1 MENITLE
8 KIDIIRERTG
18 VNYSEAKEA
27 LELCNGSVVDT
38 LVYLEQQTKN
48 NSKEK
53 ISEFL
58 GTKDEF
64 KQWLN
69 DMIQKGNVTRIKV
82 KKDSRVIVDIPVNA
96 GIAAGIVSMIFPAI
110 LGIGVIAAIA
120 TKVTIEITKEDGTVE
135 VVNTVIK
142 NVVDDAKNKMNEFTK
157 DIKGKFNDDEN
168 NTEGNKTYSYT
179 VNFDEDPIPENKG
192 EVKVEPVENSST
204 KNNESSLDLSL
215 IHI

>member
-192 EVKVEPVENSST
+192 EVKVEPVENSS
-204 KNNESSLDLSL
+204 KKKNESSLDDEK
-215 IHI
+215 

>member
-204 KNNESSLDLSL
+204 KNNESSLDDEK
-215 IHI
+215 

>member
-1 MENITLE
+1 
-8 KIDIIRERTG
+8 
-18 VNYSEAKEA
+18 
-27 LELCNGSVVDT
+27 
-38 LVYLEQQTKN
+38 
-48 NSKEK
+48 
-53 ISEFL
+53 
-58 GTKDEF
+58 
-64 KQWLN
+64 
-69 DMIQKGNVTRIKV
+69 MIQKGNVTRIKV

-204 KNNESSLDLSL
+204 KNNESSLDDEK
-215 IHI
+215 